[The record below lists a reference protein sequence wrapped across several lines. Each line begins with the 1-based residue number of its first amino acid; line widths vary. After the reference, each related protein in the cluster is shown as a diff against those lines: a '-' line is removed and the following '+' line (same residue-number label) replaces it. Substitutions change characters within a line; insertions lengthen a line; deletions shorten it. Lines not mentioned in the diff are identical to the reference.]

1 MRRGL
6 IPAHAGKILGGEP
19 ADGLRGAHPRSR
31 GENISALPSSTRR
44 MGSSPL
50 TRGKC
55 QPARRVR
62 RPQGLIP
69 AHAGKIGRGTHGR
82 GQRGAHPRSRGEN
95 LQRENCSRADQGSS
109 PLTRGKYGGE
119 LGVGRGGGL
128 IPAHAGKITHDQR
141 AGHRARLIPA
151 HAGKMKISLAL
162 FRAAA
167 AHPRS
172 RGENHRRSA
181 RNGVAGGSSP
191 LTRGKCPPML
201 GCLHSLG
208 LIPAHAGKM
217 RACDPWP
224 RSPRAHPRS
233 RGENRPTRASL
244 ASPTGSSPL
253 TRGKSLDAHVDMATP
268 RLIPAHA
275 GKIRPR
281 PRALTV
287 TPAHPRSRGENR
299 AGDAEAS
306 LEAGSSPLT
315 RGKFVLVD
323 QVPQILGLIPAHAG
337 KICSAG
343 TTLVWNQAHPRSRGE
358 NRRTTRTSTRRPGSS
373 PLTRGKYTPHGHRWK
388 QCRLIPAHAGKISP
402 PS

>member
-1 MRRGL
+1 
-6 IPAHAGKILGGEP
+6 
-19 ADGLRGAHPRSR
+19 
-31 GENISALPSSTRR
+31 

-128 IPAHAGKITHDQR
+128 IPAHAGKIRNGASPASHAWAHPRSRGENACGFADGDLCGGSSPLTRGKCRTGLYQGRRLGLIPAHAGKITHDQR

-151 HAGKMKISLAL
+151 HAGKMSAHVRLPP
-162 FRAAA
+162 FVG

-172 RGENHRRSA
+172 RGEN
-181 RNGVAGGSSP
+181 
-191 LTRGKCPPML
+191 
-201 GCLHSLG
+201 
-208 LIPAHAGKM
+208 
-217 RACDPWP
+217 
-224 RSPRAHPRS
+224 
-233 RGENRPTRASL
+233 ASL
-244 ASPTGSSPL
+244 RSMAAFSSGSSPL
-253 TRGKSLDAHVDMATP
+253 TRGKSAYQGLTGLAHG
-268 RLIPAHA
+268 LIPAHA
-275 GKIRPR
+275 GKIARCPCGHGD
-281 PRALTV
+281 A
-287 TPAHPRSRGENR
+287 PAHPRSRGENTF
-299 AGDAEAS
+299 GTMENAS
-306 LEAGSSPLT
+306 PRGSSPLT

-388 QCRLIPAHAGKISP
+388 QCRLIPAHAGKMRVVSSTGRPAAAHPRSRGENYNTEIELIPGYGSSP
-402 PS
+402 LTRGK

>member
-128 IPAHAGKITHDQR
+128 IPAHAGKIRNGASPASHAWAHPRSRGENACGFADGDLCGGSSPLTRGKCRTGLYQGRRLGLIPAHAGKITHDQR

-151 HAGKMKISLAL
+151 HAGKISDRL
-162 FRAAA
+162 
-167 AHPRS
+167 
-172 RGENHRRSA
+172 
-181 RNGVAGGSSP
+181 GGHQD
-191 LTRGKCPPML
+191 G
-201 GCLHSLG
+201 
-208 LIPAHAGKM
+208 
-217 RACDPWP
+217 
-224 RSPRAHPRS
+224 RAHPRS
-233 RGENRPTRASL
+233 RGENA
-244 ASPTGSSPL
+244 
-253 TRGKSLDAHVDMATP
+253 
-268 RLIPAHA
+268 
-275 GKIRPR
+275 
-281 PRALTV
+281 
-287 TPAHPRSRGENR
+287 
-299 AGDAEAS
+299 
-306 LEAGSSPLT
+306 
-315 RGKFVLVD
+315 
-323 QVPQILGLIPAHAG
+323 
-337 KICSAG
+337 
-343 TTLVWNQAHPRSRGE
+343 
-358 NRRTTRTSTRRPGSS
+358 
-373 PLTRGKYTPHGHRWK
+373 
-388 QCRLIPAHAGKISP
+388 
-402 PS
+402 

>member
-109 PLTRGKYGGE
+109 PLTRGKCRTGLYQ
-119 LGVGRGGGL
+119 GRRLGL

-253 TRGKSLDAHVDMATP
+253 TRGK
-268 RLIPAHA
+268 
-275 GKIRPR
+275 
-281 PRALTV
+281 
-287 TPAHPRSRGENR
+287 
-299 AGDAEAS
+299 
-306 LEAGSSPLT
+306 
-315 RGKFVLVD
+315 FVLVD